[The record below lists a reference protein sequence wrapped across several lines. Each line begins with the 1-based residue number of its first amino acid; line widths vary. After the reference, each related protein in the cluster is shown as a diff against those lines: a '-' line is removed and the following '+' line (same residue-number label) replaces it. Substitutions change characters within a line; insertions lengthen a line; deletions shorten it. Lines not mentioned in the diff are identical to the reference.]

1 MKPFRKVKASRVMK
15 HSRNGWNEPL
25 GPVEGFMFDLDGTLV
40 LTDRSLSGYH
50 VLPGAVE
57 MLTELKS
64 RGIPFVA
71 LTNGSAH
78 PVAEQAPKLRA
89 VGLPIEDD
97 ALLTPNSVAA
107 DLMPRR
113 GVKRTLVLGS
123 PGVARSLADVG
134 IDSVFPG
141 QEGAENVQAVY
152 IAWHPDC
159 NMKDIEAAI
168 HAIWNGAQLYVA
180 SDVPFFATK
189 HGKTMGYSH
198 AITAAV
204 LKMTGAPMILTGKPS
219 LHALRLVAKRLAVP
233 MRRVGV
239 IGDDP
244 LVEMIMARRGGAM
257 GFGVTTG
264 IMTAEGWAAQPR
276 NRRPHRIVRELAEI
290 LDLTGRSTQR
300 LPSSRI

>member
-1 MKPFRKVKASRVMK
+1 MAGKRKQKSASGAKKAGARA
-15 HSRNGWNEPL
+15 SRNGWNERL

-40 LTDRSLSGYH
+40 LTDRSLRGYQ

-57 MLTELKS
+57 VLTELQT

-78 PVAEQAPKLRA
+78 PASEQGPKLRA
-89 VGLPIEDD
+89 AGLPIPDEV
-97 ALLTPNSVAA
+97 LLTPNSVAA

-113 GVKRTLVLGS
+113 GVKRALILGS
-123 PGVARSLADVG
+123 PGVARSLADAG
-134 IDSVFPG
+134 IEAVFPG
-141 QEGAENVQAVY
+141 EEGAENVQAVY
-152 IAWHPDC
+152 IAWHPEC
-159 NMKDIEAAI
+159 HMKDIEAAI

-180 SDVPFFATK
+180 SDVPFFMTT

-204 LKMTGAPMILTGKPS
+204 RKLTHAPMILTGKPS
-219 LHALRLVAKRLAVP
+219 LHALRLVSRKLGVP
-233 MRRVGV
+233 MKRVGV

-264 IMTAEGWAAQPR
+264 MMTAESWAAQPR
-276 NRRPHRIVRELAEI
+276 GRRPHRIVRDVREI
-290 LDLTGRSTQR
+290 LDLTAPR
-300 LPSSRI
+300 

>member
-1 MKPFRKVKASRVMK
+1 MKTKISK
-15 HSRNGWNEPL
+15 NGFKEKL
-25 GPVEGFMFDLDGTLV
+25 GPVEGVMFDLDGTLV
-40 LTDRSLSGYH
+40 LTDRSLRGYH

-57 MLTELKS
+57 VLTELKS

-71 LTNGSAH
+71 LTNGSAL
-78 PVAEQAPKLRA
+78 PASEQGPKLRA
-89 VGLPIEDD
+89 AGLPIADE

-113 GVKRTLVLGS
+113 GVKRALVLGS
-123 PGVARSLADVG
+123 AGVARSLTDAG
-134 IDSVFPG
+134 IETVFPG

-152 IAWHPDC
+152 IAWHPEC

-168 HAIWNGAQLYVA
+168 HAIWNGAELYVA
-180 SDVPFFATK
+180 SDVPFFATT

-204 LKMTGAPMILTGKPS
+204 RKLTRAPMILTGKPS
-219 LHALRLVAKRLAVP
+219 LNALRLVSKRLGVP

-264 IMTAEGWAAQPR
+264 MTTAEGWAAQPKG
-276 NRRPHRIVRELAEI
+276 RRPHRIVNDVREI
-290 LDLTGRSTQR
+290 LALLNKS
-300 LPSSRI
+300 

>member
-1 MKPFRKVKASRVMK
+1 MSAKNSKNDFREK
-15 HSRNGWNEPL
+15 L

-40 LTDRSLSGYH
+40 LTDRSLRGYQ
-50 VLPGAVE
+50 VLPGAIDV
-57 MLTELKS
+57 LRELQV

-78 PVAEQAPKLRA
+78 PASEQAPKLRA
-89 VGLPIEDD
+89 AGLPITDE

-113 GVKRTLVLGS
+113 GVKRALILGS
-123 PGVARSLADVG
+123 AGVARSLTEVG
-134 IDSVFPG
+134 IETVFPG
-141 QEGAENVQAVY
+141 QEGAEDVQAVY
-152 IAWHPDC
+152 IAWHPEC

-168 HAIWNGAQLYVA
+168 HAIWKGAQLYVA
-180 SDVPFFATK
+180 SDVPFFATT

-204 LKMTGAPMILTGKPS
+204 RKLTRAPMILVGKPS
-219 LHALRLVAKRLAVP
+219 LHALRLVSKRLGVP
-233 MRRVGV
+233 MKRVAV

-264 IMTAEGWAAQPR
+264 MMTAESWAAQPPG
-276 NRRPHRIVRELAEI
+276 RRPHRVVRELAEI
-290 LDLTGRSTQR
+290 LHITEHSDK
-300 LPSSRI
+300 